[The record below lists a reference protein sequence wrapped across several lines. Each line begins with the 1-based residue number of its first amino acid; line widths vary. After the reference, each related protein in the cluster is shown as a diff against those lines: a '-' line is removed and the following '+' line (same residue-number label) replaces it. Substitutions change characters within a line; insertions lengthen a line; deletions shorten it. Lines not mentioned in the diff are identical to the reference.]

1 MLENSVK
8 KYNSWLISINK
19 DDKRQKYKKLF
30 ETSYKDLLIHENWL
44 VFTYSAEN
52 KMQIQDTYLLNEN
65 NLLLKKIPFRN
76 LQNIFGSS
84 SL

>member
-8 KYNSWLISINK
+8 KYDSWLITINK
-19 DDKRQKYKKLF
+19 NGKRQKYKELF

-52 KMQIQDTYLLNEN
+52 KMQIQDMYLLNEN
-65 NLLLKKIPFRN
+65 NLLLTKIPFRN
-76 LQNIFGSS
+76 LQNIFSSS

>member
-8 KYNSWLISINK
+8 KYDSWLININK
-19 DDKRQKYKKLF
+19 NGKRQKYKELF

-52 KMQIQDTYLLNEN
+52 KMQIQDMYLLNEN
-65 NLLLKKIPFRN
+65 NLLLTKIPFRN
-76 LQNIFGSS
+76 LQNIFSSS